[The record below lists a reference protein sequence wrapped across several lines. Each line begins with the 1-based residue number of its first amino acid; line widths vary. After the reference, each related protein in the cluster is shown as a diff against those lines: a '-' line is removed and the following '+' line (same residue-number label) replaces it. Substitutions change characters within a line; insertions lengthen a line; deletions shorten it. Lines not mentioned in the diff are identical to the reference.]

1 LIIGRRSFGK
11 GLVQQQM
18 SLKDGSA
25 VRLTVARY
33 FTPSGRSIQKPYVKG
48 KAEDY
53 EMDLVNRYKHGEID
67 NKDSIRVADS
77 LKYKTLG
84 GRTVY
89 GGGGIMPDLFV
100 PRDTTEYTPYLNK
113 VINYG
118 YLYQYAFQF
127 TDVNRSKLKGFKTWQ
142 QMEKFLDA
150 QNLLNDFVKFA
161 TTKKVVANW
170 KEINTSKRIILTQLK
185 AYITRNTL
193 GDTGFYPM
201 LYKDDKTVK
210 RALEQIRKK

>member
-1 LIIGRRSFGK
+1 
-11 GLVQQQM
+11 
-18 SLKDGSA
+18 
-25 VRLTVARY
+25 
-33 FTPSGRSIQKPYVKG
+33 
-48 KAEDY
+48 
-53 EMDLVNRYKHGEID
+53 
-67 NKDSIRVADS
+67 
-77 LKYKTLG
+77 
-84 GRTVY
+84 
-89 GGGGIMPDLFV
+89 LFV

-118 YLYQYAFQF
+118 YLYQYAFQY
-127 TDVNRSKLKGFKTWQ
+127 TDLNRSKLKGFKTWQ

-150 QNLLNDFVKFA
+150 QNLLNDFVQFA

-185 AYITRNTL
+185 AYITRNSL

-210 RALEQIRKK
+210 HALEQIRKK